1 MARWAI
7 GDVQGCCDELEQ
19 HCCSAS
25 ASRRDRDQLWFV
37 GDLVN
42 RGPYSLN
49 TLRLVRSLGQSALCV
64 LGNHDLHLLAV
75 AIAGAKLRK
84 NDTLSEVLSAPDRD
98 ALLEWLLHL
107 PLAHLSSRIT
117 EICWCTQ
124 ASCHSGAS
132 AQTILLAR
140 EVEQHAATP
149 IRARCCP
156 PCTAMSPIIGSR
168 DVERD
173 GSAAVHDQCA
183 DAIAILHSRW
193 SGRLQTKGQTGIG
206 AQTADT
212 LVQGAAAR
220 NCRTKDRVRP
230 LVGAGHLPGAPCL
243 LALDTGCVW
252 GGALTAANLDD
263 PAIPFVSV
271 PSRQPRSIE
280 A

>member
-7 GDVQGCCDELEQ
+7 GDVQGCCDELKELLQ
-19 HCCSAS
+19 RIHFSPE
-25 ASRRDRDQLWFV
+25 RDQLWFV

-64 LGNHDLHLLAV
+64 LGNHDMHLLAV

-107 PLAHLSSRIT
+107 PLAIYEPDHGDLLVHAGVVPQWT
-117 EICWCTQ
+117 
-124 ASCHSGAS
+124 S

-140 EVEQHAATP
+140 EVEQHLRHHPRELLSAMYGDEPDHWRETLKEMARLRFTINVLTRLRFCTPDGRVDFKQKGKPESAPKPLIPWFKAPQRETAAQR
-149 IRARCCP
+149 IVFGHWSALGIYR
-156 PCTAMSPIIGSR
+156 
-168 DVERD
+168 ER
-173 GSAAVHDQCA
+173 H
-183 DAIAILHSRW
+183 
-193 SGRLQTKGQTGIG
+193 
-206 AQTADT
+206 
-212 LVQGAAAR
+212 
-220 NCRTKDRVRP
+220 
-230 LVGAGHLPGAPCL
+230 L
-243 LALDTGCVW
+243 LALDSGCVW